1 MAPDRNTRMYY
12 KLDKVRP
19 GPDRNRRT
27 SQTTTR
33 QQDLGFTQHDPTPQ
47 QLRDARL
54 AYGEAREHGDLIT
67 WSSVTN
73 SPMPVIYNRPC
84 RENHK
89 GTWTLIAASAFNN
102 LPSFK
107 GPQCPHAMNPFRL
120 EEDTEMTCRHNKN
133 RGWYFQAK
141 GHNCEFILNI
151 PPLGSSKIRLHGDKS
166 KFEDG
171 EWADSDDEE
180 ESFALMALDEEAA
193 QRVREVNVATAALM
207 EGIPLSWPPPYSP
220 GSSSSLPSY
229 PLSSPV
235 ASSSRPSPTKSD
247 GCVKPYFTRTQA
259 EERANFNR
267 QFTTGLHDKQFSGK
281 FKVYPERHPAWKS
294 GLEDAP
300 VIMASFHPETPGSR
314 LPPMG
319 FMTTLCGQ
327 MLSQLRGTMSIVV
340 GGSALILLTFA
351 ELYPELEGLYDMA
364 TRMYPEGTPLPNH
377 SDHINSMVGRA
388 WIAWNSRVGVPQDVW
403 AILSSAWTHCPDC
416 DLVRTFEADRAHK
429 DDNNMCR
436 DIGQDQ

>member
-319 FMTTLCGQ
+319 FMTTL
-327 MLSQLRGTMSIVV
+327 
-340 GGSALILLTFA
+340 FA

-436 DIGQDQ
+436 DIGQGSVSTIVKGAGKRMAGEGAMVVWKM

>member
-1 MAPDRNTRMYY
+1 MRWGRGPTASNVRTEEVRMRWINSSRRLQLGELAPRVSRTT
-12 KLDKVRP
+12 P
-19 GPDRNRRT
+19 SGAGIERRERL
-27 SQTTTR
+27 SLPPIQR
-33 QQDLGFTQHDPTPQ
+33 QESFGHRCI
-47 QLRDARL
+47 RDN
-54 AYGEAREHGDLIT
+54 
-67 WSSVTN
+67 W
-73 SPMPVIYNRPC
+73 
-84 RENHK
+84 
-89 GTWTLIAASAFNN
+89 AASKGLPERMGWGDESIPRISKESDRLIRFLSTTIISRDGIRGFNMGIVLMHLLEIPFFLGVSAN
-102 LPSFK
+102 IWVKFRTLPDSLAWLD
-107 GPQCPHAMNPFRL
+107 Q
-120 EEDTEMTCRHNKN
+120 
-133 RGWYFQAK
+133 
-141 GHNCEFILNI
+141 INI

-166 KFEDG
+166 EFEDG

-180 ESFALMALDEEAA
+180 ESFALMALDVEAA

-220 GSSSSLPSY
+220 GSSSSLPLY

-259 EERANFNR
+259 EEQANFNR

-281 FKVYPERHPAWKS
+281 FKV
-294 GLEDAP
+294 
-300 VIMASFHPETPGSR
+300 V
-314 LPPMG
+314 
-319 FMTTLCGQ
+319 
-327 MLSQLRGTMSIVV
+327 
-340 GGSALILLTFA
+340 

-416 DLVRTFEADRAHK
+416 DLVRTFDADQAHK
-429 DDNNMCR
+429 DNNNICR
-436 DIGQDQ
+436 DIGQRSVSTIVKGAGKRMAGEGTMVVWKM